1 MNGIEIAREATTGFN
16 NLGWRYYFDAETAA
30 VGKGH
35 GLGVLKFYFLGRG
48 GALGDVEWPAV
59 CSAFGYFKPS
69 MVETIWNDSRQVIPA
84 RAAAHFHLECC
95 AAFGRAHLSDIA
107 GLEAFCVAAQ
117 QVVGAAELA
126 GLSLFAGF
134 VAQALPDDPP
144 AQAMRLIAA
153 LREMRGSAHLAA
165 VVAAGVAPRVA
176 HAIKRPNDLAMFGW
190 SAEDIPAITDAQRQT
205 MVDVEA
211 QTDRLIAPAYEVLD
225 DAGASALLDALRAA
239 NALFADDP
247 H

>member
-1 MNGIEIAREATTGFN
+1 MNGLEIARQATTGFN
-16 NLGWRYYFDAETAA
+16 NVGWRYYFDSDTAA

-48 GALGDVEWPAV
+48 GALGDVEWQAV
-59 CSAFGYFKPS
+59 CAAFGYFKPT
-69 MVETIWNDSRQVIPA
+69 MVESIWNESRQVLPA
-84 RAAAHFHLECC
+84 PQAAQSHLECC

-107 GLEAFCVAAQ
+107 GLEAFCAAAQ
-117 QVVGAAELA
+117 QVLSATDLA

-134 VAQALPDDPP
+134 VAQPLPDDPP
-144 AQAMRLIAA
+144 ARAMRLIAA

-190 SAEDIPAITDAQRQT
+190 SAEDIPAITADQRQT
-205 MVDVEA
+205 MIDVEA
-211 QTDRLIAPAYEVLD
+211 LTDRLIAPAYHDLD
-225 DAGASALLDALRAA
+225 DASATALLDALDAA
-239 NALFADDP
+239 YTLFADDP